1 MAGGR
6 GKVAYRL
13 RDESPMTTP
22 NDLKT
27 VPDLKLPRYLGTWYE
42 IARLP
47 MRHEPEA
54 CTDVS
59 ANYSLQDNGN
69 IRVHNRCRME
79 GEIEEAIGE
88 ASVVDNDSARLAV
101 SFLPKGLR
109 WLPFTKGDYWVIQI
123 APDYSVSLVGSPDR
137 DYLWLLSRTPH
148 LDKTVRD
155 HYLATARQQGFDLS
169 KLIDTPHT
177 GKPTA

>member
-1 MAGGR
+1 
-6 GKVAYRL
+6 
-13 RDESPMTTP
+13 MTDLP
-22 NDLKT
+22 DLKT

-59 ANYSLQDNGN
+59 ANYSLKDNGN
-69 IRVHNRCRME
+69 VRVHNRCRMA
-79 GEIEEAIGE
+79 GEIEEAVGE
-88 ASVVDNDSARLAV
+88 ATVVDNDSARLAV

-137 DYLWLLSRTPH
+137 KYLWLLARTPN
-148 LDKTVRD
+148 LDRTVQD
-155 HYLATARQQGFDLS
+155 HYLAAARLQGFDLAD
-169 KLIDTPHT
+169 LIHTPHT
-177 GKPTA
+177 GNPTA

>member
-1 MAGGR
+1 
-6 GKVAYRL
+6 
-13 RDESPMTTP
+13 MTDLP
-22 NDLKT
+22 DLKT
-27 VPDLKLPRYLGTWYE
+27 VSDLKLPRYLGTWYE

-59 ANYSLQDNGN
+59 ANYSLKDNGN
-69 IRVHNRCRME
+69 VRVHNRCRMA
-79 GEIEEAIGE
+79 GEIEEAVGE
-88 ASVVDNDSARLAV
+88 ATVVDNDSARLAV

-137 DYLWLLSRTPH
+137 KYLWLLAREPR
-148 LDKTVRD
+148 LDATVQD
-155 HYLATARQQGFDLS
+155 HYLAAARLQGFDLS
-169 KLIDTPHT
+169 ELIQTPHT
-177 GKPTA
+177 GHPTA

>member
-1 MAGGR
+1 MND
-6 GKVAYRL
+6 L
-13 RDESPMTTP
+13 P
-22 NDLKT
+22 DLKT

-59 ANYSLQDNGN
+59 ANYSLKDNGN
-69 IRVHNRCRME
+69 VRVHNRCRMA

-88 ASVVDNDSARLAV
+88 ATVVDNDSARLAV

-137 DYLWLLSRTPH
+137 KYLWLLARTPN
-148 LDKTVRD
+148 LDRTVQD
-155 HYLATARQQGFDLS
+155 HYLAAARLQGFDLTD
-169 KLIDTPHT
+169 LIHTPHT
-177 GKPTA
+177 GNPTA

>member
-1 MAGGR
+1 
-6 GKVAYRL
+6 
-13 RDESPMTTP
+13 MTDLP
-22 NDLKT
+22 DLKT
-27 VPDLKLPRYLGTWYE
+27 VSDLKLPRYLGTWYE

-59 ANYSLQDNGN
+59 ANYSLKDNGN
-69 IRVHNRCRME
+69 VRVHNRCRMA
-79 GEIEEAIGE
+79 GEIEEAVGE
-88 ASVVDNDSARLAV
+88 ATVVDNDSARLAV

-137 DYLWLLSRTPH
+137 KYLWLLARTPN
-148 LDKTVRD
+148 LDRTVQD
-155 HYLATARQQGFDLS
+155 HYLAAARLQGFDLTD
-169 KLIDTPHT
+169 LIHTPHT
-177 GKPTA
+177 GNPTA

>member
-1 MAGGR
+1 M
-6 GKVAYRL
+6 AYRF
-13 RDESPMTTP
+13 RDETDMTTHD
-22 NDLKT
+22 DLKT

-59 ANYSLQDNGN
+59 AHYSLQDNGN
-69 IRVHNRCRME
+69 IRVHNRCRMD

-101 SFLPKGLR
+101 RFLPKGLR

-137 DYLWLLSRTPH
+137 QYLWLLSRTPH

-155 HYLATARQQGFDLS
+155 HYLASARQQGFDLS

>member
-1 MAGGR
+1 
-6 GKVAYRL
+6 
-13 RDESPMTTP
+13 MTELP
-22 NDLKT
+22 DLKT
-27 VPDLKLPRYLGTWYE
+27 VSDLKLPRYLGTWYE

-59 ANYSLQDNGN
+59 ANYTLKDNGN
-69 IRVHNRCRME
+69 VRVHNRCRMA
-79 GEIEEAIGE
+79 GAIEEAVGE
-88 ASVVDNDSARLAV
+88 ATVVDNDSARLAV

-137 DYLWLLSRTPH
+137 RYLWLLSRTPH
-148 LDKTVRD
+148 LDRTVQE
-155 HYLATARQQGFDLS
+155 HYLAAARLQGFDLS
-169 KLIDTPHT
+169 QLITTLHT
-177 GKPTA
+177 GNPTA